1 MKILFVSK
9 LEGELFKGP
18 SNSVPAQ
25 VKAQSKFDDVFW
37 LNMTDVWLD
46 IWTAD
51 SFKFAYGA
59 KYSKAGLAEVEKIFA
74 RPDLIIFEGFYE
86 YPFSKLADDAVKEKI
101 PYILIPR
108 SQLTVKAQKQKALKK
123 FLGNMVYFNKFASNA
138 AAIQYLT
145 EQERAESAKWDYE
158 NFVIPNGMTA
168 REHFKRK
175 WNGDALKAVYI
186 GRINIYQKGLD
197 LLIKACASIKSNLLA
212 KNFRLNIH
220 GVTTGAAAQDAQEIS
235 NMLDEYQLGDMI
247 KICPPVFAEE
257 KSNVLKNADMFIMTS
272 RFEGMP
278 MALLEALSYSLPCF
292 VTTGTNMAEE
302 IQAGRAGNIAQI
314 DEKNIAH
321 ELLSMVENFP
331 ATYELMGKNANV
343 LSQKYSWDAIA
354 KKSHVV
360 YESVTKSGSGRIS
373 SK

>member
-1 MKILFVSK
+1 M
-9 LEGELFKGP
+9 
-18 SNSVPAQ
+18 
-25 VKAQSKFDDVFW
+25 
-37 LNMTDVWLD
+37 
-46 IWTAD
+46 
-51 SFKFAYGA
+51 
-59 KYSKAGLAEVEKIFA
+59 
-74 RPDLIIFEGFYE
+74 R
-86 YPFSKLADDAVKEKI
+86 
-101 PYILIPR
+101 
-108 SQLTVKAQKQKALKK
+108 
-123 FLGNMVYFNKFASNA
+123 
-138 AAIQYLT
+138 
-145 EQERAESAKWDYE
+145 
-158 NFVIPNGMTA
+158 
-168 REHFKRK
+168 
-175 WNGDALKAVYI
+175 
-186 GRINIYQKGLD
+186 
-197 LLIKACASIKSNLLA
+197 NL
-212 KNFRLNIH
+212 RLNIH

>member
-25 VKAQSKFDDVFW
+25 VKAQSKIDEVFW
-37 LNMTDVWLD
+37 LNMTDIWLD
-46 IWTAD
+46 VWTAD

-59 KYSKAGLAEVEKIFA
+59 KYSKAGLAEVEKLFA

-86 YPFSKLADDAVKEKI
+86 YPFSKLADDATKEKI

-123 FLGNMVYFNKFASNA
+123 FLGNMLYFNKFASNA

-145 EQERAESAKWDYE
+145 PQEQAESEKWDFK
-158 NFVIPNGMTA
+158 NFVIPNGMTT
-168 REHFKRK
+168 RKYFKRD
-175 WNGDALKAVYI
+175 WNSAALNAVYI

-197 LLIKACASIKSNLLA
+197 LLIKACSSIKSKLLA

-220 GVTTGAAAQDAQEIS
+220 GVTTGAAAKDAEEIS
-235 NMLDEYQLGDMI
+235 AMLDEYQLRDVI

-257 KSNVLKNADMFIMTS
+257 KINVLKNADMFIMTS

-302 IQAGRAGNIAQI
+302 IQSAGAGRIAQI
-314 DEKNIAH
+314 DEKNIAD
-321 ELLSMVENFP
+321 ELAKMIENFP
-331 ATYELMGKNANV
+331 STCENMGKNANI

-354 KKSHVV
+354 KKSHEI
-360 YESVTKSGSGRIS
+360 YRELLQ
-373 SK
+373 